1 MNLACNQVPLVSPT
15 MTTRAFSAA
24 ALCLLGGLLARRT
37 LADMYDVVEPAMAP
51 PPACALGCAVWS
63 DLAASFNSAP
73 QAGVD
78 ALWASAD
85 AQRAAGA
92 SCAMPA
98 RFVGQPEAA
107 VAASSASP
115 LAAGFDFSYGPQ
127 CYCAGTAAAPAS
139 AFGYCADPAV
149 PTPQQVNL
157 QFGAGERELS
167 VAFVTLDAGR
177 PLASL
182 PLVELCGSGGGC
194 VNVSGSTHRM
204 AEPQNPARVYSFH
217 LVTLPAPLAPSMTFA
232 YRVRGGTADSVWRGG
247 FSFTTRAAAPAPT
260 RFGVCGDLGPYS
272 YSSNGNLLADAS
284 LSFFLHLGDH
294 AYNMA
299 MGGGARGDA
308 YMIGMQPV
316 LSEKPW
322 LSVIGK

>member
-1 MNLACNQVPLVSPT
+1 MAARLLPLLLPLLPLA
-15 MTTRAFSAA
+15 
-24 ALCLLGGLLARRT
+24 AR
-37 LADMYDVVEPAMAP
+37 ADMYDVVEPAMAP
-51 PPACALGCAVWS
+51 PPACALGCATWS
-63 DLAASFNSAP
+63 DLAASHNSAP
-73 QAGVD
+73 QAAVD
-78 ALWASAD
+78 ALWASAA
-85 AQRAAGA
+85 AQRAAGR

-98 RFVGQPEAA
+98 RFAGQPEAS
-107 VAASSASP
+107 VSASAAP

-127 CYCAGTAAAPAS
+127 CYCAGTAAAPPS

-157 QFGAGERELS
+157 QFGASEHELS
-167 VAFVTLDAGR
+167 VSFVTLDNGR
-177 PLASL
+177 PFVGL
-182 PLVELCGSGGGC
+182 PLVELCSSGSGGGC
-194 VNVSGSTHRM
+194 VNVTGSTARM

-217 LVTLPAPLAPSMTFA
+217 LVTLPAPLAPSTTFA
-232 YRVRGGTADSVWRGG
+232 YRVRGNTADSVWRGG
-247 FSFTTRAAAPAPT
+247 FAFTTRAAAAAPT

-284 LSFFLHLGDH
+284 LQFFIHLGDH

-322 LSVIGK
+322 LSVIGKWVL